1 MGIRRLA
8 IVSIP
13 VKDQQA
19 ALAFYTKTLGFEVI
33 RDSPMGP
40 GQRWIQLA
48 PAPGETTITLDS
60 WFPNMQPGGVTGL
73 VLEVDD
79 IAGTCA
85 DLQARGLTLSPIE
98 SGEWGQFATFTDP
111 DGNGWIL
118 QESLSGMPEL

>member
-1 MGIRRLA
+1 
-8 IVSIP
+8 VSIP

-19 ALAFYTKTLGFEVI
+19 AIAFYTKTLGFEVI

-48 PAPGETTITLDS
+48 PAPGETTISLVS

-79 IAGTCA
+79 IADTCA
-85 DLQARGLTLSPIE
+85 DLQARGLALSPIE
-98 SGEWGQFATFTDP
+98 TAEWGQFATFADL